1 MNTVSWLVYLTYVIP
16 SISWFA
22 AAGAVV
28 LLVAVVFLIIF
39 WNVTNAEANSK
50 YAKPEDKEFPTFI
63 AKQFKWV
70 IPSFLLCLFTATVTP
85 NQQTMYMIAA
95 SELGEEVI
103 MSNEAKVLYQDL
115 RDILATYKAKEATK

>member
-1 MNTVSWLVYLTYVIP
+1 MNIVSWLIYLTYVVP

-28 LLVAVVFLIIF
+28 FLVTVVFLIIF
-39 WNVTNAEANSK
+39 WSVSSIDANSR
-50 YAKPEDKEFPTFI
+50 YAKPEDKAFPTAI
-63 AKQFKWV
+63 ARQFKWV
-70 IPSFLLCLFTATVTP
+70 IPSFLLCLFIATVTP